1 MEDAKNGHF
10 FRMLQDSV
18 EMHESEE
25 FPGEFET
32 DVAAFLDPR
41 TQAMGVRVLC
51 VEESLEL
58 EESNLM
64 RKLDDPE
71 EYDLIRTMLGIPESS
86 AELGG

>member
-1 MEDAKNGHF
+1 M
-10 FRMLQDSV
+10 

-41 TQAMGVRVLC
+41 SEAMGVRVLC

-58 EESNLM
+58 EG
-64 RKLDDPE
+64 DV
-71 EYDLIRTMLGIPESS
+71 
-86 AELGG
+86 

>member
-1 MEDAKNGHF
+1 
-10 FRMLQDSV
+10 
-18 EMHESEE
+18 MHESEE

-86 AELGG
+86 SELGG

>member
-1 MEDAKNGHF
+1 
-10 FRMLQDSV
+10 MLQDNV

-41 TQAMGVRVLC
+41 AQAMGVRVLC

-58 EESNLM
+58 DEGME
-64 RKLDDPE
+64 
-71 EYDLIRTMLGIPESS
+71 
-86 AELGG
+86 